1 MKMKMRIFNI
11 LLVSAAMTLAASCV
25 KEPISGTMPD
35 VLAGNVE
42 NPYLPGEV
50 VIKFDPSLSD
60 LLDKAGLSRT
70 PATRS
75 GVTTVDEILE
85 IVDGYRLERVFPEV
99 KATEAQSRE
108 AGLHLWYVVHFSED
122 EDVKEVVK
130 KLSALGEVQEAAPV
144 LTIKKA
150 YDGKVIPFNP
160 SSAASM
166 TKASP
171 VDLPFDD
178 TNLGWQ
184 WSLVNNGITSGKETY
199 RVNPE
204 FEGEHAGFPEYPY
217 GGKTATEKFVVGD
230 DIGMTGAW
238 EMCKGD
244 PSIIVAV
251 LDEGICLI
259 HDDLQANLWHN
270 EGEEYG
276 STEDHDGNGYPG
288 DYYGYDFLNDR
299 PVITWDSYGDT
310 GHGTHV
316 SGVIAALNDNGKG
329 ISSIAGGTEADPGVK
344 LMSCQVFSGNSA
356 SSTVSLARAIKY
368 AADNGAVILQCSF
381 GYTSGTANPYEY
393 GTGFKDEDEWVAGS
407 PLEKSALD
415 YFIHNAGSE
424 NGPIKGGIA
433 VFASGNE
440 YAPSAGFPGAYE
452 DCVSVAAVAADFT
465 PSTFTNYG
473 PGTSISAPGGD
484 QDYYYDFLE
493 ADDEDR
499 GAVGCILSTVP
510 EHVSESGY
518 GYMEGTSMACPH
530 VSGVAALGLSYA
542 AKLHKHFTVDE
553 FKALLY
559 ETCTPLTNDIL
570 DGDKFYYKWQ
580 VDASQLIHGRRLDLR
595 DYRNKMG
602 AGVVN
607 AAQLLARIAEDGTGT
622 QMKFPNLY
630 VQEGS
635 DVTVN
640 PAAFLEGTAFSVS
653 IDNPSVAAVGDGGS
667 EGTHDG
673 SVSSVAGALTFF
685 GLNSGSTTA
694 VITPDGG
701 QAQTF
706 VITVR
711 KGEDGSGWL

>member
-1 MKMKMRIFNI
+1 
-11 LLVSAAMTLAASCV
+11 MTLAASCV
-25 KEPISGTMPD
+25 KEPISGTLPD
-35 VLAGNVE
+35 VPAGNVE

-122 EDVKEVVK
+122 EDVNDVVK
-130 KLSALGEVQEAAPV
+130 KLSALGEVQSAAPV
-144 LTIKKA
+144 LTIKKS
-150 YDGKVIPFNP
+150 YNGKVIPYSPSARLQTRANGDEDPYFGLQWNLDNKGVVAGMQEFTINP
-160 SSAASM
+160 DFQGDHGNY
-166 TKASP
+166 P
-171 VDLPFDD
+171 D
-178 TNLGWQ
+178 
-184 WSLVNNGITSGKETY
+184 
-199 RVNPE
+199 
-204 FEGEHAGFPEYPY
+204 YPY
-217 GGKTATEKFVVGD
+217 GGKSAEEKFVVGD
-230 DIGMTGAW
+230 DINVVEVWDET
-238 EMCKGD
+238 EGD
-244 PSIIVAV
+244 PSVIVAV
-251 LDEGICLI
+251 LDEGICLV
-259 HDDLQANLWHN
+259 HEDLSENIWIN
-270 EGEEYG
+270 EDEEYG
-276 STEDHDGNGYPG
+276 SLEDNDGNGYAG
-288 DYYGYDFLNDR
+288 DRYGYNFLEQTG
-299 PVITWDSYGDT
+299 IISWDDVGDS

-316 SGVIAALNDNGKG
+316 SGVIAAKNNNGKG
-329 ISSIAGGTEADPGVK
+329 ISSIAGGSSSSTGVR
-344 LMSCQVFSGNSA
+344 LMSCQIFSGNSA
-356 SSTVSLARAIKY
+356 SNTVSLARAIKY

-393 GTGFKDEDEWVAGS
+393 GIGFRDEDEWAAGS

-424 NGPIKGGIA
+424 NGPVKGGLP

-440 YAPSAGFPGAYE
+440 YAPSAGFPGAYD
-452 DCVSVAAVAADFT
+452 DCIAVAAVAGDFS

-473 PGTSISAPGGD
+473 TYTDISAPGGD
-484 QDYYYDFLE
+484 QDYYYDFLG
-493 ADDEDR
+493 ANSLVDGDPVR
-499 GAVGCILSTVP
+499 GSVGCILSTVP
-510 EHVSESGY
+510 KHVSSSGY